1 MNKEEIR
8 LIKKIYRI
16 PYVLPLLN
24 WSRNYSPPGFSNISL
39 YQSLRFVII
48 EAQKES
54 ISTRANSVA
63 FSLFLSIFPAIIF
76 LFTLLPLI
84 PIVQDYTSMLSD
96 QLEGVIPDN
105 AHAYIFDII
114 HDLTS
119 IKRDGLLSLGAI
131 LALIFSSNGMV
142 TLMSGFDKANNDTFK
157 PRPWWITR
165 LIALALTGILTL
177 LFILSFIIVVI
188 QNKIVITIQY
198 YFEIPDFLLFLL
210 LSMNWLIAISLIFTG
225 ISIIYRYGPSMHRRI
240 PFFNVGS
247 ILATLLSLGTSIV
260 FSYFI
265 NNFGKY
271 NEIYGSIG
279 ALIVMMVW
287 IQLNSYIILIGFEL
301 NASLAIHKTL
311 RYLKKQ
317 NLINLK

>member
-1 MNKEEIR
+1 LKKEEIKR
-8 LIKKIYRI
+8 IKKIYKI
-16 PYVLPLLN
+16 PYVLPILN

-39 YQSLRFVII
+39 YQALRFVII

-76 LFTLLPLI
+76 IFTLLPLI
-84 PIVQDYTSMLSD
+84 PWVQDYTSMFSR
-96 QLEGVIPDN
+96 QLKGVIPDN
-105 AHAYIFDII
+105 AHAYIFSII

-142 TLMSGFDKANNDTFK
+142 TLMSGFDKAYNDTFK

-165 LIALALTGILTL
+165 LIAMALTGVLTL
-177 LFILSFIIVVI
+177 LLILSLIIVVV
-188 QNKIVITIQY
+188 QNKIVEAIQY
-198 YFEIPDFLLFLL
+198 IFEIPDFLTFFIPVI
-210 LSMNWLIAISLIFTG
+210 NWTMAVGLIYTG

-240 PFFNVGS
+240 SFFNVGS
-247 ILATLLSLGTSIV
+247 ILATILSLSTSLI
-260 FSYFI
+260 FSSFI

-301 NASLAIHKTL
+301 NASLAVHKTL
-311 RYLKKQ
+311 RYLNNQK
-317 NLINLK
+317 LIQLD